1 MAWAAALVLQPTAVL
16 QHQVVLSVRQTATTA
31 VLLSETVQATTLAA
45 DLEAVLTA
53 TEVLETVRQAETV
66 PPLEEATV
74 LAAEVLEAV
83 ALVAEVSEEA
93 VRVATVSE
101 VAAALEVALEVGTV
115 TSAVEDK
122 ILFNGEDPNLTVF
135 HSHDFIHLLV
145 EQHRL
150 YSFIDDTMTYG
161 EDRLVWK
168 SLTHPS

>member
-1 MAWAAALVLQPTAVL
+1 MAWAAALVLQPTAAL

-53 TEVLETVRQAETV
+53 TEALETVRQAETV

-83 ALVAEVSEEA
+83 ALVAE
-93 VRVATVSE
+93 VSE

-135 HSHDFIHLLV
+135 HSHHFIHLLV